1 MVGVVKCT
9 FILRVVVAP
18 LEAAQRGR
26 AKQHL
31 AVLHVAVLRVRAGVA
46 VVVGYVAEHDD
57 ASENG
62 DVVQHSLEH
71 VAAHAFERQVD
82 AVRVLLLQHGIE
94 VLPPVV
100 TEPINSERFEILDLL
115 VRVAGANHVVAG
127 ELGELDGELP
137 RGARGGGHEDRLA
150 GLHFARLL
158 KRKRADTPQVVRG
171 TSAGDSSGELMI
183 FVAGTSKYSE
193 KAPMSGKT
201 KRTREYAGV
210 CKVIRTLLGAYGS
223 RRRCT

>member
-1 MVGVVKCT
+1 
-9 FILRVVVAP
+9 VVVAP

-26 AKQHL
+26 AKLHL

-57 ASENG
+57 ASEDG

-71 VAAHAFERQVD
+71 VAAHAFERQID

-94 VLPPVV
+94 VPPPVV
-100 TEPINSERFEILDLL
+100 NGPINSERFEILDLL
-115 VRVAGANHVVAG
+115 VRAAGADHVVAG

-137 RGARGGGHEDRLA
+137 RGARGGGHEDA
-150 GLHFARLL
+150 FSSASE
-158 KRKRADTPQVVRG
+158 ADTPQVVRG
-171 TSAGDSSGELMI
+171 TRAGDGSGELMI
-183 FVAGTSKYSE
+183 FVAGTFKYSE

-201 KRTREYAGV
+201 KRTHEYAGV
-210 CKVIRTLLGAYGS
+210 WPTCA
-223 RRRCT
+223 